1 MNIIH
6 ENSAYVKKYKCP
18 YCESR
23 LARKDMS
30 DHIEKKHEDF
40 IPQGQTPLQVA
51 FNSVNKKTEPYGTC
65 IMCGNKTKWNEN
77 KGRYERL
84 CGSKKCHNDYVKM
97 TEERLK
103 KARGVTKQEMLSN
116 PEFQEKMLSNRSISG
131 TYKFTDGGTVKY
143 VGSYEKNLLE
153 FMDKV
158 LNVKSEDIQAPGPT
172 ISYYYKG
179 KEHFWITDFMYIP
192 YNLVFDVKD
201 GGSNPNNREMTEYR
215 EKQVAKEKAITKLN
229 QYNYCRLTDNN
240 FSQLLHI
247 MLEIKESL
255 VDAELP
261 NIAKEKAIIRIN
273 EANTVKRS
281 LESEINSILEV
292 AQYSKT
298 NKYPVFIT
306 LMHTGTTMSN
316 VIRSVTR
323 DEFSHSCISFSSK
336 LTPLYSF
343 GSKKLNS
350 PDLGLTKIGPDDEFF
365 RHFKAHYAVYVMY
378 LNKDQYNKMKN
389 RLKYFLDN
397 EDNMKYDFASLIA
410 CALQIPTEF
419 RKKYFCSRFVMDIIG
434 AGTELDKVPSLWTP
448 QHIATLDNISMVNGG
463 DDFNKYDYRV
473 TEKNMK
479 YIEKGTPEKITV
491 TESAIHGENEIL
503 DDSLIIEKTY
513 SRISNNGIAN
523 SYAKIKGYDKPM
535 RGRSEMLVIKG
546 DSVLLAFNPDGTYKI
561 PGGGWDDNES
571 YKDAAIR
578 ETQEEV
584 RISVKNVRHCGQYIK
599 NYGPVKEW
607 VKKYVSKKDWWYGDY
622 TELFIGEYDG
632 KYTGHIDEEDK
643 DPMINKCKF
652 YKISEIINK
661 LKPEHRQ
668 ALIES
673 NMVHESSDVYGLP
686 ALKKYPM
693 PDEKHVRSAIKF
705 FNYVDED
712 NERELAVNIKKQMK
726 KYNISPDCVGD
737 KNRLKKYIAEGYSDC
752 GYTTMIFDMGS
763 VLVECYWEKYL
774 EKTKIPKQYISEI
787 IKVFED
793 TKDDRIETCS
803 IEECIEIYSNA
814 MRDELKPYAKT
825 AFYAINSSAE
835 VFDYTVELL
844 ETLKDSGYKLYYLSN
859 WSRAGH
865 DLCVKSGAFDILK
878 YFDGGIFSYEVGLMK
893 PDKRIYELLLSR
905 YDINPQNAVFYDD
918 RKENMDAAKDI
929 DIRGGVVFTP
939 NIGYKLLEN
948 NKGYGSINESTVME
962 LVGPAP
968 GGMPPANQKQVY
980 VVNNMKKN
988 AFVGIGYGDDISIT
1002 KFIPSNEEDDLTHEQ
1017 INEMIQTGEA
1027 YVYKYTGPEAYME
1040 MCISESVS
1048 NSTYSRSDYQR
1059 VYPEICT
1066 EVDAVGEVTEA
1077 TMRSGI
1083 ARIKGDPLLQLAE
1096 SFNVAPDKFSEYNI
1110 KCHRDVNGLYIQ
1122 NTISGVRSKSR
1133 ESLDS
1138 VPSEVIKLVHRGFI

>member
-255 VDAELP
+255 VDAESP

-378 LNKDQYNKMKN
+378 LNKDQYDKMKN

-434 AGTELDKVPSLWTP
+434 AGTELDKAPSLWTP

-491 TESAIHGENEIL
+491 TESVFL
-503 DDSLIIEKTY
+503 
-513 SRISNNGIAN
+513 
-523 SYAKIKGYDKPM
+523 
-535 RGRSEMLVIKG
+535 
-546 DSVLLAFNPDGTYKI
+546 
-561 PGGGWDDNES
+561 ES
-571 YKDAAIR
+571 D
-578 ETQEEV
+578 
-584 RISVKNVRHCGQYIK
+584 
-599 NYGPVKEW
+599 
-607 VKKYVSKKDWWYGDY
+607 KKYRKIYFVSGDDM
-622 TELFIGEYDG
+622 DG
-632 KYTGHIDEEDK
+632 KTLYPRIPNNYFTKNGFEEDK
-643 DPMINKCKF
+643 TPRVCFAPSIDKCLMGISQNLKGKKF
-652 YKISEIINK
+652 YVHEPIDYSKLDIHHPTNKEVPDSNITGEIWVKNNVKIRCIGCIEVIKDDGKPGHKFSYGDSQTAELYGWDWKWIDKSIN
-661 LKPEHRQ
+661 
-668 ALIES
+668 
-673 NMVHESSDVYGLP
+673 ESSDVYGLP

-726 KYNISPDCVGD
+726 KYNISPDCVGE

-918 RKENMDAAKDI
+918 RKENMDAAKDVG
-929 DIRGGVVFTP
+929 IRGGVVFTP